1 MMSASCLNGS
11 KITEIGAREI
21 ESRVYA
27 QVSSAR
33 SIERGSIG
41 RDFVAAQRHLII
53 ARNAKKKSATAA
65 IAPLL
70 ARKRVGNNMS

>member
-11 KITEIGAREI
+11 KITEIGLGNRIA
-21 ESRVYA
+21 VYA